1 MARGEG
7 GGLNVFVFIFSYNS
21 FLFFFFFCFCS
32 FSIIHPLL
40 DGEEKSLIWVMCRTG
55 WINFL
60 VMVGRRRLYLY

>member
-1 MARGEG
+1 MAKGV
-7 GGLNVFVFIFSYNS
+7 GLMYL
-21 FLFFFFFCFCS
+21 FLFFLIILFSFFFFSFCS

-40 DGEEKSLIWVMCRTG
+40 DGKEKYLLWVMCRTG